1 MEQRTMGGSR
11 AEKSRGM
18 KQQEKMCFSLIIVV
32 EVAAQILSYFNRE
45 EVFPQMSFQ

>member
-1 MEQRTMGGSR
+1 MERRTMGGSR

-18 KQQEKMCFSLIIVV
+18 KLLEKMCFFLTI

-45 EVFPQMSFQ
+45 EVFPQMPFQ